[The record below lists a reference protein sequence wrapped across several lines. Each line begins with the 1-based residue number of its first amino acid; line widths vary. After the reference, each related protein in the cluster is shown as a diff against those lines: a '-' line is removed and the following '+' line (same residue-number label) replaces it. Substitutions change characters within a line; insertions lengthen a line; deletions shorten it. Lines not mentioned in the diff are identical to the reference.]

1 MGHYASAEE
10 AYWAFF
16 DTFNAQDAGA
26 WAGVMS
32 YPHVRVSPPPEQ
44 ARGDTTPRT
53 PSRVFASA
61 EEYAA
66 MAPRAFERIAATGW
80 VRTEGIE
87 PEVVQRAE
95 NQVHLAGGWTRYN
108 AGGEP
113 ILTNRVSYIL
123 TRLDEGWGIQ
133 ARFGIDSWR
142 EDADTSAEARAA
154 LELSERSIEI
164 VNAGDRDGYRGLFNY
179 PLTQVGVGGVAVVER
194 PEDMRFLF
202 ADDPAISADLRV
214 VHAGTRGVTVAADLR
229 GTDLALDE
237 LVLVTLSEGRWG
249 IQAVSVIRR

>member
-16 DTFNAQDAGA
+16 DTFNAQDAAA

-44 ARGDTTPRT
+44 ARGDATPRT

-80 VRTEGIE
+80 VRTEGLE
-87 PEVVQRAE
+87 PEVVHRAE
-95 NQVHLAGGWTRYN
+95 DRVHLAGGWTRYG
-108 AGGEP
+108 AADEP

-133 ARFGIDSWR
+133 ARFGIDSWS
-142 EDADTSAEARAA
+142 EDADTSEQERAA
-154 LELSERSIEI
+154 LELAERSIDI
-164 VNAGDRDGYRGLFNY
+164 VNAGDREGFRGLFNY
-179 PLTQVGVGGVAVVER
+179 PLTQVGVGSVTVSEGPADV
-194 PEDMRFLF
+194 RFMF
-202 ADDPAISADLRV
+202 ADAPGISAEIRV
-214 VHAGTRGVTVAADLR
+214 VHAGTRGVTLAADLR
-229 GTDLALDE
+229 GPGLALDE
-237 LVLVTLSEGRWG
+237 LVLVTLAEGRWG
-249 IQAVSVIRR
+249 MQAVSVILP